1 MGAKAPLKTEEMSTE
16 REVMQWAKQN
26 LQEVQRLKEKA
37 DKAEKAQECG
47 KDCYTIVGEVIKA
60 RRKELKMT
68 QRQVGEE
75 VGMHYNHV
83 IGYEKGKRDADEV
96 LLCSR
101 DRAETQR
108 CNNSMRVFSF
118 KHLADW
124 KSFCNFA
131 TQSKGDCLHV
141 ARKGV
146 D

>member
-1 MGAKAPLKTEEMSTE
+1 MSTE

-26 LQEVQRLKEKA
+26 LEEVQRLKEKA

-83 IGYEKGKRDADEV
+83 IGYEKGKRGMTIQT
-96 LLCSR
+96 LMKFCS
-101 DRAETQR
+101 ALGIELKL
-108 CNNSMRVFSF
+108 N
-118 KHLADW
+118 
-124 KSFCNFA
+124 
-131 TQSKGDCLHV
+131 
-141 ARKGV
+141 GV
-146 D
+146 TIR